1 MDLFEGY
8 INSLNF
14 ELPDKDAEVID
25 NILARYLVAKYPDG
39 FELDWQK
46 RDLCVFLYKKSK
58 RIAKQV
64 LNDKEFLPYLKAL
77 FEGVEKASPTTQTAC
92 LASFILGYTL
102 RAIQPDKRKRGKQ
115 PPK

>member
-1 MDLFEGY
+1 MDLFEEY
-8 INSLNF
+8 INSLKF

-25 NILARYLVAKYPDG
+25 TILARYLVDKYQN

-58 RIAKQV
+58 QIGKQV
-64 LNDKEFLPYLKAL
+64 LKDKEFLPYLKAL
-77 FEGVEKASPTTQTAC
+77 FAGVERASSNPQTAC
-92 LASFILGYTL
+92 LASFILGYSL